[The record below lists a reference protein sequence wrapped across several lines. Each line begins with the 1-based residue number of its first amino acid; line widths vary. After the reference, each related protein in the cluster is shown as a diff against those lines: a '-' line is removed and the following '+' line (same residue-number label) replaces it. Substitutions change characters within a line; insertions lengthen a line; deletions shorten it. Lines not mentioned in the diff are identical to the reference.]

1 MAPVNPNQHLSQKFD
16 EEMGNLRNEVMKMD
30 GLVDQQIQRAVN
42 ALSSVD
48 IDEAQAVV
56 RNDHY
61 LSIKEAQIGVV
72 T

>member
-16 EEMGNLRNEVMKMD
+16 EEMGNLRNEVMKM
-30 GLVDQQIQRAVN
+30 GVLVDQQIQRAVN

>member
-1 MAPVNPNQHLSQKFD
+1 
-16 EEMGNLRNEVMKMD
+16 MD